1 MGVVQGRSEMRH
13 VEVNVKAQKR
23 KKRRTTRSA
32 VTQTHGSFRHS
43 ELDTVPGWGW
53 RIFLCKG
60 VVQGRS
66 EMRHVEVNVKA
77 QKMQKKANH

>member
-66 EMRHVEVNVKA
+66 ERQVHANVNYK
-77 QKMQKKANH
+77 KTQKKANH